1 MFRSLIVTTAFFATT
16 NAFGVGPECD
26 SQKEHI
32 KGNCIKIS
40 DCTTNEWTFGSLDSP
55 VCDEP
60 GADYKVPDTK
70 VCCFDKP
77 KKGAVHS
84 QTHHTTTNLANA
96 HHKPALKAK
105 KAPEL
110 KGTKPALK

>member
-16 NAFGVGPECD
+16 NAFGDGPECD
-26 SQKEHI
+26 SQMENI

-40 DCTTNEWTFGSLDSP
+40 DCTTNEWTFGRADSP

-60 GADYKVPDTK
+60 GANYKLPDTK
-70 VCCFDKP
+70 VCCFDSP
-77 KKGAVHS
+77 KKG
-84 QTHHTTTNLANA
+84 QHHKTATILANA
-96 HHKPALKAK
+96 HHKPGLKAK

-110 KGTKPALK
+110 KHAKKPALK

>member
-26 SQKEHI
+26 SQMENI

-40 DCTTNEWTFGSLDSP
+40 DCTTNEWTFGRADSP

-60 GADYKVPDTK
+60 GANWKLPDTK
-70 VCCFDKP
+70 VCCFDSP
-77 KKGAVHS
+77 
-84 QTHHTTTNLANA
+84 HHKTATILANA
-96 HHKPALKAK
+96 QHKPALKAK

-110 KGTKPALK
+110 KAKKPALK

>member
-16 NAFGVGPECD
+16 NAFGDGPECD
-26 SQKEHI
+26 SQMENI

-40 DCTTNEWTFGSLDSP
+40 DCTTNEWTFGRADSP

-60 GADYKVPDTK
+60 GANYKVPDTK
-70 VCCFDKP
+70 VCCFDSP
-77 KKGAVHS
+77 NKGQRA
-84 QTHHTTTNLANA
+84 TAILANA
-96 HHKPALKAK
+96 HDKPALKAK

-110 KGTKPALK
+110 KHAKKAPLK